1 VEQAQDALCPTYKT
15 VEPDPVSAGVY
26 QELFALYRGLYFG
39 LGSKDAAAAAGISE
53 VLPALRRIAAEV
65 RKAS

>member
-26 QELFALYRGLYFG
+26 QELFALYRRLYFG
-39 LGSKDAAAAAGISE
+39 LGSKE
-53 VLPALRRIAAEV
+53 R
-65 RKAS
+65 